1 MALASFRFQ
10 MAEGCAPGLTMY
22 TTYTV
27 YMSMTEPESPTRKR
41 IVEAASKLFYGEGIR
56 AVSVDAVAEK
66 AGVTKRTLYYHFESK
81 DELVA
86 AYLEARDQP
95 NLKLMAGWFDKAEG
109 ALPQKIEAIFQNL
122 ARSARHPR
130 WKGCGFLRTAAELAN
145 LPGHPAIRIGARHKA
160 GFERWLAG
168 ECGKQGIPAPD
179 ELARQIVLLMDGAF
193 SVMLVHRD
201 PAYVEAAGRAAAALA
216 EAARQRAPDAAAGDA
231 IGR

>member
-1 MALASFRFQ
+1 
-10 MAEGCAPGLTMY
+10 
-22 TTYTV
+22 
-27 YMSMTEPESPTRKR
+27 MTEPDKPTRAR
-41 IVEAASKLFYGEGIR
+41 IIEAASKLFYGEGIR

-109 ALPQKIEAIFQNL
+109 GLPQKIEAIFQNL

-145 LPGHPAIRIGARHKA
+145 LPGHPAIKIGARHKA
-160 GFERWLAG
+160 GFERWLASACADHG
-168 ECGKQGIPAPD
+168 VAAPE
-179 ELARQIVLLMDGAF
+179 ELARQVVLLMDGAF

-216 EAARQRAPDAAAGDA
+216 AASCPSRPV
-231 IGR
+231 

>member
-1 MALASFRFQ
+1 
-10 MAEGCAPGLTMY
+10 
-22 TTYTV
+22 
-27 YMSMTEPESPTRKR
+27 MTEPDKPTRTR
-41 IVEAASKLFYGEGIR
+41 IIEAASKLFYGEGIR

-168 ECGKQGIPAPD
+168 ACTEHGVAAPD
-179 ELARQIVLLMDGAF
+179 ELARQVVLLMDGAF

-216 EAARQRAPDAAAGDA
+216 TAASRAHPV
-231 IGR
+231 

>member
-1 MALASFRFQ
+1 
-10 MAEGCAPGLTMY
+10 
-22 TTYTV
+22 
-27 YMSMTEPESPTRKR
+27 MTEPDKPTRTR
-41 IVEAASKLFYGEGIR
+41 IIEAASKLFYSEGIR

-109 ALPQKIEAIFQNL
+109 GLPQKIEAIFQNL

-168 ECGKQGIPAPD
+168 ACAEHGAVAPD
-179 ELARQIVLLMDGAF
+179 ELARQVVLLMDGAF

-201 PAYVEAAGRAAAALA
+201 PAYVEAAGRAAASLA
-216 EAARQRAPDAAAGDA
+216 ATAQSQAV
-231 IGR
+231 

>member
-1 MALASFRFQ
+1 
-10 MAEGCAPGLTMY
+10 MAEPD
-22 TTYTV
+22 
-27 YMSMTEPESPTRKR
+27 SPTRKR
-41 IVEAASKLFYGEGIR
+41 IIEAASKLFYGEGIR

-109 ALPQKIEAIFQNL
+109 ALPQKVEAIFQNL

-145 LPGHPAIRIGARHKA
+145 LPGHPAIKIGARHKA
-160 GFERWLAG
+160 GFERWLASACADHG
-168 ECGKQGIPAPD
+168 VAAPE
-179 ELARQIVLLMDGAF
+179 ELARQVVLLMDGAF

-216 EAARQRAPDAAAGDA
+216 STAQSQPV
-231 IGR
+231 

>member
-1 MALASFRFQ
+1 
-10 MAEGCAPGLTMY
+10 MAEPD
-22 TTYTV
+22 
-27 YMSMTEPESPTRKR
+27 SPTRRR
-41 IVEAASKLFYGEGIR
+41 IIEAASKLFYGEGIR

-95 NLKLMAGWFDKAEG
+95 NLKLMASWFDKAEG

-168 ECGKQGIPAPD
+168 ECASHGVAAPE
-179 ELARQIVLLMDGAF
+179 ELARQVVLLMDGAF

-216 EAARQRAPDAAAGDA
+216 AVSCPSRPV
-231 IGR
+231 

>member
-1 MALASFRFQ
+1 
-10 MAEGCAPGLTMY
+10 MAEPD
-22 TTYTV
+22 
-27 YMSMTEPESPTRKR
+27 SPTRKR
-41 IVEAASKLFYGEGIR
+41 IIEAASKLFYGEGIR

-109 ALPQKIEAIFQNL
+109 GLPQKIEAIFQNL

-168 ECGKQGIPAPD
+168 ACAEHGAAAPE
-179 ELARQIVLLMDGAF
+179 ELARQVVLLMDGAF
-193 SVMLVHRD
+193 SIMLVHRD

-216 EAARQRAPDAAAGDA
+216 AGA
-231 IGR
+231 SREQLV

>member
-1 MALASFRFQ
+1 
-10 MAEGCAPGLTMY
+10 
-22 TTYTV
+22 
-27 YMSMTEPESPTRKR
+27 MTEPDKPTRIR
-41 IVEAASKLFYGEGIR
+41 IIEAASKLFYGEGIR

-95 NLKLMAGWFDKAEG
+95 NLKLMAGWFDKAQG
-109 ALPQKIEAIFQNL
+109 GLPQKIEAIFQNL

-145 LPGHPAIRIGARHKA
+145 LPGHPAIKIGARHKA

-168 ECGKQGIPAPD
+168 ACAEHGAAAPE
-179 ELARQIVLLMDGAF
+179 ELARQVVLLMDGAF

-216 EAARQRAPDAAAGDA
+216 AGARPSPHV
-231 IGR
+231 

>member
-1 MALASFRFQ
+1 MA
-10 MAEGCAPGLTMY
+10 APDK
-22 TTYTV
+22 
-27 YMSMTEPESPTRKR
+27 PTRTR
-41 IVEAASKLFYGEGIR
+41 IIEAASKLFYGEGIR
-56 AVSVDAVAEK
+56 AVSVDAVAQK

-86 AYLEARDQP
+86 AYLDARDQP
-95 NLKLMAGWFDKAEG
+95 NLKLMTGWFDKAEG
-109 ALPQKIEAIFQNL
+109 GLPQKIEAIFQNL

-168 ECGKQGIPAPD
+168 ACAEHGVAAHG
-179 ELARQIVLLMDGAF
+179 ELARQVVLLMDGAF

-201 PAYVEAAGRAAAALA
+201 PTYVEAAGRAAAALA
-216 EAARQRAPDAAAGDA
+216 AGACPTRARV
-231 IGR
+231 